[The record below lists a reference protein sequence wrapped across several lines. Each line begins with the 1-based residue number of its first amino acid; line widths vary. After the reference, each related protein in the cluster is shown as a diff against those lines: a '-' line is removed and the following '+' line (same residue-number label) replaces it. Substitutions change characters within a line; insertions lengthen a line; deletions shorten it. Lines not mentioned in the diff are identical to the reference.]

1 MSDKPKT
8 DLAPG
13 EMALIIRAIN
23 WEDGDDWQGEINTS
37 MIIHPEGDVPKR
49 IKAHMLDVVTMMS
62 AFLSVAEEFPEVY
75 EIVEERRNELMGIDM
90 DEALP
95 DKSVSVTK
103 VGNVYTI
110 DKWTKTEGN
119 C

>member
-1 MSDKPKT
+1 M
-8 DLAPG
+8 
-13 EMALIIRAIN
+13 
-23 WEDGDDWQGEINTS
+23 
-37 MIIHPEGDVPKR
+37 
-49 IKAHMLDVVTMMS
+49 
-62 AFLSVAEEFPEVY
+62 Y